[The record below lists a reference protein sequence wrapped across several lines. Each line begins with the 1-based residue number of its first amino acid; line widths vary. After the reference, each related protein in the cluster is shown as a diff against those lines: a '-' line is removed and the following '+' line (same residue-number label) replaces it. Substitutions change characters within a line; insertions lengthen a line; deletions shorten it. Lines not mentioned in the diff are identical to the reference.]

1 MGSVHRRH
9 GPEDKRSPVRPRGA
23 QHAAPTLPATARGSA
38 GDRGCFQEAA
48 GVTESAAGPT
58 KLKQV
63 LFYRALAWPR
73 RRAGLL
79 FPVCLT
85 WGFITGSF
93 SQPRAAC
100 LESWRGLVPRVSV
113 LGGRRASCGAR
124 PRARGRRGAA
134 AGRSRW
140 VPAVLLASA
149 PQGTAVA

>member
-1 MGSVHRRH
+1 MGSTRRQR
-9 GPEDKRSPVRPRGA
+9 GPEDKRSPVQPCSA
-23 QHAAPTLPATARGSA
+23 QHTAPTRPAAARGSA
-38 GDRGCFQEAA
+38 RDRGCFQEAA

-93 SQPRAAC
+93 SRPRAAC
-100 LESWRGLVPRVSV
+100 LESWRGLVPQVSV
-113 LGGRRASCGAR
+113 LRGCRASCGAQ
-124 PRARGRRGAA
+124 PRAWGRRGAA

-140 VPAVLLASA
+140 VLVVPLASA